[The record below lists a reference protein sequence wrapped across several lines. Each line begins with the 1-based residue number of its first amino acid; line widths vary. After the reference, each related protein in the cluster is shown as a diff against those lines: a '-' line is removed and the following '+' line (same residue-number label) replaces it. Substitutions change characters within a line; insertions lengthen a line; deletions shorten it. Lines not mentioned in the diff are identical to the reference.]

1 MLCKDFVCNPQNYS
15 RIDWLN
21 KVDWTQMPMLIV
33 IGFYLTRAFQT
44 AQVIKNLPASA
55 GDIRDSTLIPGLG
68 ISLGRGKWQPTP
80 VFLPGKSHGQRS
92 LVGYIHGISESHM
105 TEHTQFT
112 VFINCPSEA
121 GDRWVPGRVAF
132 VPC

>member
-1 MLCKDFVCNPQNYS
+1 MLCKDFVFNPQNYS

-21 KVDWTQMPMLIV
+21 KVAWTQMPMLIV

-55 GDIRDSTLIPGLG
+55 GDIRDSALIPGLG
-68 ISLGRGKWQPTP
+68 ISLERGKWQPTS

-112 VFINCPSEA
+112 VFINCTSEA
-121 GDRWVPGRVAF
+121 GDRWVPG
-132 VPC
+132 